1 MFGFLFPNY
10 SKAGPGIDRNAPKKH
25 GLPLLIETL
34 CREFTTLLKLN
45 LIFLICC
52 IPIVTI
58 GPALGAMTSV
68 TLKMVRDEPVDW
80 FYDFKEAFKK
90 NWKQSLVLG
99 LLQIMVL
106 AVIACA
112 FLYYFQLTGIAYYC
126 MMIIIAIVTAMV
138 FMSFIYVYPMAV
150 SVNLKIRDIVRNSY
164 LISIL
169 NIKYSIIT
177 LAACLLT
184 ICAGIV
190 FRVLTIP
197 IIFLFFSMSFSC
209 FLSSFCSY
217 DPIKKNIIK

>member
-169 NIKYSIIT
+169 NIQ
-177 LAACLLT
+177 L
-184 ICAGIV
+184 
-190 FRVLTIP
+190 
-197 IIFLFFSMSFSC
+197 
-209 FLSSFCSY
+209 
-217 DPIKKNIIK
+217 